1 MFSSSILI
9 YLPFKWIRHKE
20 YKFCCFS
27 FKPPRTYTRCV
38 HAVFVLMKK
47 KYKKKKEKRVIR
59 VRQMDI
65 AVVHMSN
72 IYICEM
78 ILRKSCAQEKMLQN
92 WAPKLFLSMEL
103 EQLNC
108 WIVHGELFMIKS
120 QREIS
125 MLRVVKFYEQSPL
138 RYLSSLI

>member
-1 MFSSSILI
+1 
-9 YLPFKWIRHKE
+9 
-20 YKFCCFS
+20 
-27 FKPPRTYTRCV
+27 
-38 HAVFVLMKK
+38 
-47 KYKKKKEKRVIR
+47 
-59 VRQMDI
+59 MDI

-72 IYICEM
+72 ILYLWNDSAEIV
-78 ILRKSCAQEKMLQN
+78 RTGKKMLQN

-120 QREIS
+120 QKEIS

-138 RYLSSLI
+138 RYLSYSTKGECR